1 MRLNPNTR
9 GVNDNWNESIKT
21 VRLEID
27 QDKARALGVSSLSV
41 AQALRLWAS
50 GTVVGQYREGDRLID
65 MVVRGRADERS
76 KLDDLASTYVPSAS
90 GKAIAL
96 GQIVRPVLDFEP
108 GVVWRENRQYAITVQ
123 SDIVEGLQGATVT
136 QQLLPSLRQLEAQWA
151 AKGWGE
157 YRIEVAGAVEESAK
171 GSNSIAAGIPLMLF
185 IVFTLLMLQLQMQN
199 QGFNNS

>member
-136 QQLLPSLRQLEAQWA
+136 
-151 AKGWGE
+151 
-157 YRIEVAGAVEESAK
+157 
-171 GSNSIAAGIPLMLF
+171 
-185 IVFTLLMLQLQMQN
+185 
-199 QGFNNS
+199 